1 MQPNNRD
8 TTSCDLKNRLVQ
20 HKEIKIMSYT
30 EFIENREKN
39 HKSSEQIRKE
49 MREKDLA
56 ELLAYARRMDEP
68 TKKDSDK

>member
-1 MQPNNRD
+1 
-8 TTSCDLKNRLVQ
+8 
-20 HKEIKIMSYT
+20 MSYT